1 MSKQSRLQEK
11 KRRYQEKQ
19 LKGKKFLKLDE
30 YRSFYD
36 KGTLVKYELTD
47 ESLPILE
54 KDTDD

>member
-1 MSKQSRLQEK
+1 MSKQSRLQDK

-30 YRSFYD
+30 YRAFYN

-47 ESLPILE
+47 ESLPISE
-54 KDTDD
+54 KDSND